1 MCMMEKKQ
9 IDADY
14 LASLSEEEL
23 LKEQK
28 NWTAKQWQQYYCPN
42 GTITL
47 DEFCDLLIKK
57 VDEKILEKYGP
68 DYLK

>member
-1 MCMMEKKQ
+1 MEKTKKH

>member
-1 MCMMEKKQ
+1 MEKKHL
-9 IDADY
+9 DEAY

-23 LKEQK
+23 LEEQK
-28 NWTAKQWQQYYCPN
+28 KWTAKQWQQYLCPN
-42 GTITL
+42 GTMTL
-47 DEFCDLLIKK
+47 DEFRNLLIKK

>member
-1 MCMMEKKQ
+1 MEKKQ
-9 IDADY
+9 IDEAY

-28 NWTAKQWQQYYCPN
+28 NWTEEQIHQYFCPN
-42 GTITL
+42 GTITAE
-47 DEFCDLLIKK
+47 EFHDLLIKK

>member
-1 MCMMEKKQ
+1 MMEKKH